1 MTDPFARALLRI
13 KLAEIDAAAAEQ
25 AWNGRSMTNVSPGY
39 SSRLHNDMREAHI
52 RLSAAV
58 EQARTLMR
66 EFGE

>member
-13 KLAEIDAAAAEQ
+13 KLAEIDAAAADK
-25 AWNGRSMTNVSPGY
+25 AWNERSMSNANPGY

-58 EQARTLMR
+58 DQARKLMR